1 MARYEGQ
8 LKVET
13 PEEEVAGLSEEE
25 VAWWS
30 EDDQISLAGMEI
42 HAPLPLEMVN
52 ESSISP

>member
-13 PEEEVAGLSEEE
+13 PEEEVAGS
-25 VAWWS
+25 S

-42 HAPLPLEMVN
+42 HAPLPLETVN